1 VDFNNKIVFITGTN
15 RGIGFSILSL
25 FVKHGAVVIAHARN
39 YSEEFEFNLQEIS
52 LKYSAT
58 ILPVYFELSDI
69 PSQLELKKIL
79 GDFKHIDILV
89 NNAGVIHG
97 NLLQMTQDSDI
108 ERIFNINLF
117 SIIRLTQRL
126 IPFLRRSISP
136 NVINLSSINSYD
148 LEIGNTLYGVSK
160 AAVNALTKTLYKELA
175 PLNIRVNAVAPGLV
189 DTDMARSIEPKAYQK
204 ALDRT
209 LLHKPISP
217 DDIAKVVLFLA
228 SEDSKIIN
236 GEIIRCDG
244 GRI

>member
-1 VDFNNKIVFITGTN
+1 MQLKNKVVFVTGSN
-15 RGIGFSILSL
+15 RGIGRSILYH
-25 FVKHGAVVIAHARN
+25 FAQHGATIIAHSRHYN
-39 YSEEFEFNLQEIS
+39 KILEEEMKEIS
-52 LKYSAT
+52 SITKT
-58 ILPVYFELSDI
+58 IIYPVYFDLNNI
-69 PSQLELKKIL
+69 PSQMDIKEMLSDFKKI
-79 GDFKHIDILV
+79 DVLV

-97 NLLQMTQDSDI
+97 DIVQMTRDEDI
-108 ERIFNINLF
+108 EKIFSVNLF
-117 SIIRLTQRL
+117 SIVRLTKIL
-126 IPFLRRSISP
+126 IPFLRRSEEPSI
-136 NVINLSSINSYD
+136 INISSINSFD
-148 LEIGNTLYGVSK
+148 LEIGNSLYGVSK
-160 AAVNALTKTLYKELA
+160 AAVNALTRTLYKELA

-189 DTDMARSIEPKAYQK
+189 DTDMAKSIEPKAYQK

>member
-1 VDFNNKIVFITGTN
+1 M
-15 RGIGFSILSL
+15 
-25 FVKHGAVVIAHARN
+25 
-39 YSEEFEFNLQEIS
+39 
-52 LKYSAT
+52 
-58 ILPVYFELSDI
+58 DI
-69 PSQLELKKIL
+69 KEKL
-79 GDFKHIDILV
+79 GDFKNIDVLV

-97 NLLQMTQDSDI
+97 DIIQMTRDEDI
-108 ERIFNINLF
+108 EKVFSVNLF
-117 SIIRLTQRL
+117 SMVRLTKIL
-126 IPFLRRSISP
+126 IPFLRRSEEPSI
-136 NVINLSSINSYD
+136 INISSINSFD
-148 LEIGNTLYGVSK
+148 LEIGNSLYGVSK
-160 AAVNALTKTLYKELA
+160 AAVNALTKILYKELA

-189 DTDMARSIEPKAYQK
+189 DTDMAKSIEPKAYQK